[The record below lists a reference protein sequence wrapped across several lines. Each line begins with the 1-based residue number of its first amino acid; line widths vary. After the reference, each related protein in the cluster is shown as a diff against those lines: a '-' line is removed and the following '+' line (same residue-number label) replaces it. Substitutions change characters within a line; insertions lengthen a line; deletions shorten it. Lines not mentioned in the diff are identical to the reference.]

1 MANERLA
8 RRYATA
14 VFSLARDA
22 NAADRIG
29 TDLKSIADAIF
40 KNEDAK
46 SFFLAPIIDRADK
59 ERALAA
65 SFEGRVH
72 EIALHTL
79 LLLVRKHREALLPE
93 VVEQYARLQMQAR
106 GAEPLLVTTAKALS
120 DDALRSIVSRLEKTY
135 RTTFDATQRI
145 DPQLIGGLRLT
156 LGDRRIDGT
165 VAGRLDELSRELFTS
180 T

>member
-14 VFSLARDA
+14 VFSLAKDA
-22 NAADRIG
+22 NAIDRIG
-29 TDLKSIADAIF
+29 SDLKNITNAIF
-40 KNEDAK
+40 KDDDARR
-46 SFFLAPIIDRADK
+46 FFLAPIIDRAEK
-59 ERALAA
+59 EKTLAA
-65 SFEGRVH
+65 SFEGHVH

-93 VVEQYARLQMQAR
+93 VVEQYVHLQMQAR
-106 GAEPLLVTTAKALS
+106 GAEPLLVTTAKKLPE
-120 DDALRSIVSRLEKTY
+120 DALRSVVSRLEKTY
-135 RTTFDATQRI
+135 HTTFDVTQHV
-145 DPQLIGGLRLT
+145 DPQLIGGIRLT

-165 VAGRLDELSRELFTS
+165 VAGRLDELSRTLFSS